1 MYFLLKMGIFQPT
14 MLVYQRVHKKQ
25 RCIFPNTPLR
35 PPTPI
40 LSSFDDGLAPP
51 STAEVLSDYGY
62 DTAAFGKWHNTPIN
76 DLFKSG
82 PFDQY
87 PTGAFGH
94 CDWRLL
100 VGWLWVGCCGGQIQF
115 VCCWCE
121 AWKVTVVAI
130 PGEFCDDDD
139 DLCFLRGDEMI
150 FVFLTNLSV

>member
-1 MYFLLKMGIFQPT
+1 MENEPLEYVFPIEHGDIPANYVSLPEGTQKTAM
-14 MLVYQRVHKKQ
+14 H
-25 RCIFPNTPLR
+25 FPNKPLR

-94 CDWRLL
+94 CDW
-100 VGWLWVGCCGGQIQF
+100 
-115 VCCWCE
+115 
-121 AWKVTVVAI
+121 
-130 PGEFCDDDD
+130 
-139 DLCFLRGDEMI
+139 
-150 FVFLTNLSV
+150 

>member
-1 MYFLLKMGIFQPT
+1 MENEPLEYAFPIENGDIPANYVGLPEGTQKTAM
-14 MLVYQRVHKKQ
+14 H
-25 RCIFPNTPLR
+25 FPNTPLR

-87 PTGAFGH
+87 PTGFLDIAGWWFQRIFIFILFG
-94 CDWRLL
+94 
-100 VGWLWVGCCGGQIQF
+100 
-115 VCCWCE
+115 
-121 AWKVTVVAI
+121 
-130 PGEFCDDDD
+130 
-139 DLCFLRGDEMI
+139 EMI
-150 FVFLTNLSV
+150 PILTHIFQMG